1 MFYLVVSSVLNEFQE
16 SSQGSQD
23 SMREGSFVSSTGPDQ
38 YSETAIFSCSDSE
51 TQGPPTPS
59 QDQPQQSGLSDSDLA
74 PSPPEQPAS
83 SEEEVE
89 ENPVKG
95 SPPEA
100 CSAAPPEFNLDATVA
115 PPIGEPAEVCAAAH
129 QQLSQAGQEFKEAE
143 SRHDV
148 DQDVRRST
156 SESLSVSMFQNTSH
170 RWNTV
175 PQEKMLEN

>member
-1 MFYLVVSSVLNEFQE
+1 
-16 SSQGSQD
+16 
-23 SMREGSFVSSTGPDQ
+23 MREGSFVSSTGPDQ

-51 TQGPPTPS
+51 TQGPSTPS
-59 QDQPQQSGLSDSDLA
+59 QDQPQQSGLSDSDPA
-74 PSPPEQPAS
+74 PTPPEQPTS

-95 SPPEA
+95 SPPEV
-100 CSAAPPEFNLDATVA
+100 CSAAPSEFNLDATVA

-143 SRHDV
+143 SRRDV
-148 DQDVRRST
+148 HQDVRRST
-156 SESLSVSMFQNTSH
+156 SESLSVSMFRNISH

-175 PQEKMLEN
+175 PQ